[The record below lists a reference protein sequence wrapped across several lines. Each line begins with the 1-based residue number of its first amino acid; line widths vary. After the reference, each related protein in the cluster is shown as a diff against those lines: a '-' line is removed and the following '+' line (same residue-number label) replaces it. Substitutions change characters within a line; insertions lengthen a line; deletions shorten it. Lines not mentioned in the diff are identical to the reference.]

1 MKYSNWKLKGFKID
15 SWSKVVVVNST
26 IILPWIMSVNEISL
40 PFNFLYPFIGLSWSC
55 LCNWWDVLKPILICL
70 FLVVAEWWV
79 FDVATILIGMWFLCC
94 SDHIY
99 LPYFDTINS
108 LKCPRSWMWLVD
120 IANRKPVKFPA
131 KCFRE
136 ALIQEEMW
144 QRFMEELKKHI
155 WTCEF
160 NLFNSMLLRQSGYE
174 N

>member
-26 IILPWIMSVNEISL
+26 IISPWIMSVNEISL

-94 SDHIY
+94 SDHINV
-99 LPYFDTINS
+99 PHFDTIPSNVHV
-108 LKCPRSWMWLVD
+108 LKGDWL
-120 IANRKPVKFPA
+120 ILQIENQSNFQRNILEKLWFRK
-131 KCFRE
+131 KCDKG
-136 ALIQEEMW
+136 AW
-144 QRFMEELKKHI
+144 K
-155 WTCEF
+155 
-160 NLFNSMLLRQSGYE
+160 N
-174 N
+174 